1 MRRLNL
7 DKHLK
12 KHEHY
17 AQLADNEL
25 GHIGCEIQKHI
36 DWDQEVGYCYAPGD
50 GVCIEIDAHLCPA
63 TRFFELMEF
72 IGNDMIDE
80 KTYLSNCI

>member
-1 MRRLNL
+1 MN
-7 DKHLK
+7 DKLFK
-12 KHEHY
+12 KIKIASDKYDKYLSACAKVAIE
-17 AQLADNEL
+17 A
-25 GHIGCEIQKHI
+25 QKHI
-36 DWDQEVGYCYAPGD
+36 DWNQDVGCCYAPGD
-50 GVCIEIDAHLCPA
+50 GVCIEIESHLCPA

>member
-1 MRRLNL
+1 MN
-7 DKHLK
+7 DKIFNKIKKASK
-12 KHEHY
+12 KHME
-17 AQLADNEL
+17 AEFACDSVAIEA
-25 GHIGCEIQKHI
+25 QKHI
-36 DWDQEVGYCYAPGD
+36 DWDQEVGCCYVPGD
-50 GVCIEIDAHLCPA
+50 GVCIEIDSHLCPA